1 MAIWSVPWASV
12 WAQTTHDTLTTNV
25 NASWQLLQT
34 WLDRTVL
41 ENFEPNLRFYDMWEK
56 PARQSGYNTLAWTR
70 CNKLTVT
77 PTNALLTEWV
87 TPDDTAITF
96 TTISLTAN
104 QYGMYAVISD
114 ILEDVSPVPMVANA
128 LKVIWANMARIIDQV
143 IQGVVGA
150 WANVIYAGSATSR
163 ATLATTDLMTPTLL
177 AKANAFLSTKA
188 APVFGDGYI
197 AVMHPNVIFD
207 LQTWTATGWFMD
219 LSKYTESGRAQ
230 LVNGEIGKI
239 FNVRVVS
246 SPFIQ
251 TFAST
256 VTVYPTYVMWKGAY
270 WVADLQ
276 GLRSYM
282 VGDGASKSDPLAQR
296 RYVGAKVAFN
306 AIILQPDALVRIES
320 ASSLSYQW

>member
-1 MAIWSVPWASV
+1 MAIWSNNL
-12 WAQTTHDTLTTNV
+12 QTTTNDTTTANV
-25 NASWQLLQT
+25 NLSWQLLQT

-56 PARQSGYNTLAWTR
+56 PARPAGYNTLAWTR

-77 PTNALLTEWV
+77 PTNATLTEWV
-87 TPDDTAITF
+87 TPDDVAINF

-104 QYGMYAVISD
+104 QYGMYAIISD

-128 LKVIWANMARIIDQV
+128 AKVIWANMARIIDEV
-143 IQGVVGA
+143 IQGVLALGT
-150 WANVIYAGSATSR
+150 NVIFAGSATSR
-163 ATLATTDLMTPTLL
+163 ATIAATDLLTTTDL

-197 AVMHPNVIFD
+197 AVMHPNVLFD
-207 LQTWTATGWFMD
+207 LQTGTATGAFLD
-219 LSKYTESGRAQ
+219 LSKYTESGRAMI
-230 LVNGEIGKI
+230 VNGEVGKI
-239 FNVRVVS
+239 FNVRVVTS
-246 SPFIQ
+246 SYIQ
-251 TFAST
+251 TFSST

-296 RYVGAKVAFN
+296 RYVWAKVAFN
-306 AIILQPDALVRIES
+306 AIILQQDALVRIES
-320 ASSLSYQW
+320 ASSLSYTW

>member
-1 MAIWSVPWASV
+1 MAIWSNNLQTTTNDTTTASV
-12 WAQTTHDTLTTNV
+12 NL
-25 NASWQLLQT
+25 SWQLLQI

-56 PARQSGYNTLAWTR
+56 PARPAGYNTLAWTR

-77 PTNALLTEWV
+77 PTNATLTEWV
-87 TPDDTAITF
+87 TPDDVAINF

-104 QYGMYAVISD
+104 QYGMYAIISD

-128 LKVIWANMARIIDQV
+128 AKVIWANMARIIDEV
-143 IQGVVGA
+143 IQGVLALGT
-150 WANVIYAGSATSR
+150 NVIYAGSATTR
-163 ATLATTDLMTPTLL
+163 ATIAATDLLTTTDL

-197 AVMHPNVIFD
+197 AVMHPNVLFD
-207 LQTWTATGWFMD
+207 LQTWTATGAFLD
-219 LSKYTESGRAQ
+219 LSKYTESGRAMI
-230 LVNGEIGKI
+230 VNGEVGKI
-239 FNVRVVS
+239 FNVRVVTS
-246 SPFIQ
+246 SYIQ
-251 TFAST
+251 TFSST

-296 RYVGAKVAFN
+296 RYVWAKVAFN
-306 AIILQPDALVRIES
+306 AIILQQDALVRIES
-320 ASSLSYQW
+320 ASSLSYTW

>member
-1 MAIWSVPWASV
+1 MAIWSNNL
-12 WAQTTHDTLTTNV
+12 QTTTNDTTRATV
-25 NASWQLLQT
+25 NLSWQLLQT

-56 PARQSGYNTLAWTR
+56 PARPAGYNTLAWTR

-77 PTNALLTEWV
+77 PTNATLTEWV
-87 TPDDTAITF
+87 TPDDVAINF

-104 QYGMYAVISD
+104 QYGMYAIISD

-128 LKVIWANMARIIDQV
+128 AKVIWANMARIIDEV
-143 IQGVVGA
+143 IQGVLALGT
-150 WANVIYAGSATSR
+150 NVIFAGSATTR
-163 ATLATTDLMTPTLL
+163 ATIAATDLLTTTDL

-197 AVMHPNVIFD
+197 AVMHPNVLFD
-207 LQTWTATGWFMD
+207 LQTGTATGAFLD
-219 LSKYTESGRAQ
+219 LSKYTESGRAMI
-230 LVNGEIGKI
+230 VNGEVGKI
-239 FNVRVVS
+239 FNVRVVTS
-246 SPFIQ
+246 SYIQ
-251 TFAST
+251 TFSST

-296 RYVGAKVAFN
+296 RYVWAKVAFN
-306 AIILQPDALVRIES
+306 AIILQQDALVRIES
-320 ASSLSYQW
+320 ASSLSYTW

>member
-1 MAIWSVPWASV
+1 MP
-12 WAQTTHDTLTTNV
+12 LTITSRSNI
-25 NASWQLLQT
+25 NASGQLLQT

-56 PARQSGYNTLAWTR
+56 PARPAGYNTLAWTR

-77 PTNALLTEWV
+77 PTTATLTEGV

-104 QYGMYAVISD
+104 QYGMYAIITD
-114 ILEDVSPVPMVANA
+114 ILEDVSPVPMVSNA
-128 LKVIWANMARIIDQV
+128 LKVIGENMARIIDQV
-143 IQGVVGA
+143 IQEVLATGT
-150 WANVIYAGSATSR
+150 NVIYAGD
-163 ATLATTDLMTPTLL
+163 ATTRASIDASDLMTATTL

-188 APVFGDGYI
+188 APVFGDGYV

-207 LQTWTATGWFMD
+207 LQTGTATWAFMD

-230 LVNGEIGKI
+230 LVKGEIGKI

-246 SPFIQ
+246 SSFIQ

-270 WVADLQ
+270 GVADLQ

-296 RYVGAKVAFN
+296 RYVWAKVAFN

-320 ASSLSYQW
+320 ASSLSYSW

>member
-1 MAIWSVPWASV
+1 MP
-12 WAQTTHDTLTTNV
+12 LTITSRSNI
-25 NASWQLLQT
+25 NASGQLLQT

-56 PARQSGYNTLAWTR
+56 PARPAGYNTLAWTR
-70 CNKLTVT
+70 CNKLTVSPAT
-77 PTNALLTEWV
+77 ATLTEWV

-104 QYGMYAVISD
+104 QYGMYAIITD
-114 ILEDVSPVPMVANA
+114 ILEDVSPVPMVSNA
-128 LKVIWANMARIIDQV
+128 LKVIGQNMARIIDQV
-143 IQGVVGA
+143 IQGVLAAGT
-150 WANVIYAGSATSR
+150 NVIYPGTVAARASISAS
-163 ATLATTDLMTPTLL
+163 DLMTATLL

-188 APVFGDGYI
+188 APVFWDGYV
-197 AVMHPNVIFD
+197 AVMHPNIIFD
-207 LQTWTATGWFMD
+207 LQTGTATWAFMD
-219 LSKYTESGRAQ
+219 LSKYTEAGRAQ
-230 LVNGEIGKI
+230 LVKGEIGKI

-270 WVADLQ
+270 GVADLQ

-296 RYVGAKVAFN
+296 RYVWAKVAFN
-306 AIILQPDALVRIES
+306 AIILQQDALVRIES
-320 ASSLSYQW
+320 ASSLSYSW

>member
-1 MAIWSVPWASV
+1 MSLTIT
-12 WAQTTHDTLTTNV
+12 QTSNI
-25 NASWQLLQT
+25 NASGQLLQT

-56 PARQSGYNTLAWTR
+56 PARPASYNTLAWTR

-77 PTNALLTEWV
+77 PTQATLTEGV
-87 TPDDTAITF
+87 TPDDTAVTF

-104 QYGMYAVISD
+104 QYGMYAIITD

-128 LKVIWANMARIIDQV
+128 AKVIWANMARIIDQV
-143 IQGVVGA
+143 IQNVLAA
-150 WANVIYAGSATSR
+150 WTNVIYAGTAANR
-163 ATLATTDLMTPTLL
+163 ASLAATDLMTTTLL

-197 AVMHPNVIFD
+197 AVMHPNVLFD
-207 LQTWTATGWFMD
+207 LQTGTATWAFID
-219 LSKYTESGRAQ
+219 LSKYTESGRA
-230 LVNGEIGKI
+230 LIVNGEVGKL
-239 FNVRVVS
+239 FNIRVVTS
-246 SPFIQ
+246 SFIQ

-296 RYVGAKVAFN
+296 RYVWAKVAFN
-306 AIILQPDALVRIES
+306 SIILQQDALVRIES
-320 ASSLSYQW
+320 ASSLSYSW

>member
-1 MAIWSVPWASV
+1 MSMTIT
-12 WAQTTHDTLTTNV
+12 QTSNI

-56 PARQSGYNTLAWTR
+56 PARPAGYNTLAWTR

-77 PTNALLTEWV
+77 PATATLTEWV

-104 QYGMYAVISD
+104 QYGMYAVITD
-114 ILEDVSPVPMVANA
+114 ILEDVSPVPMVSNA
-128 LKVIWANMARIIDQV
+128 LKVIGENMARIIDQV
-143 IQGVVGA
+143 IQWVLSAGT
-150 WANVIYAGSATSR
+150 NVIYAGD
-163 ATLATTDLMTPTLL
+163 ATTRASIDASDLVTATTL

-188 APVFGDGYI
+188 APTFWDGYI
-197 AVMHPNVIFD
+197 AIAHPNVIFD
-207 LQTWTATGWFMD
+207 IQTGTSTWAFMD
-219 LSKYTESGRAQ
+219 LSKYTEAGRAQ
-230 LVNGEIGKI
+230 LVKGEIGKI
-239 FNVRVVS
+239 FNVRMVS
-246 SPFIQ
+246 SAFIQ

-282 VGDGASKSDPLAQR
+282 VWDWASKSDPLAQR
-296 RYVGAKVAFN
+296 RYVWAKVAFN
-306 AIILQPDALVRIES
+306 AIILQQDALVRIES
-320 ASSLSYQW
+320 ASSLSYSW

>member
-1 MAIWSVPWASV
+1 MS
-12 WAQTTHDTLTTNV
+12 LTITSRSNI
-25 NASWQLLQT
+25 NASGQLLQT

-56 PARQSGYNTLAWTR
+56 PARPAGYNTLAWTR

-77 PTNALLTEWV
+77 PTNATLTEWV

-104 QYGMYAVISD
+104 QYGMYAIITD
-114 ILEDVSPVPMVANA
+114 ILEDVSPVPMVSNA
-128 LKVIWANMARIIDQV
+128 LKVIGENMARIIDQV
-143 IQGVVGA
+143 IQGVLAAGT
-150 WANVIYAGSATSR
+150 NVIYPGTVSAR
-163 ATLATTDLMTPTLL
+163 ANIAATDLMTPTLL

-188 APVFGDGYI
+188 APVFWDGYI
-197 AVMHPNVIFD
+197 ACMHPNVIFD
-207 LQTWTATGWFMD
+207 LQTGTATWAFMD
-219 LSKYTESGRAQ
+219 LSKYTEAGRAQ
-230 LVNGEIGKI
+230 LVKGEIGKI

-256 VTVYPTYVMWKGAY
+256 VTVYPTYVMWKWAY
-270 WVADLQ
+270 GVADLQ

-282 VGDGASKSDPLAQR
+282 VGDGASKSDPLSQR
-296 RYVGAKVAFN
+296 RYVWAKVAFN
-306 AIILQPDALVRIES
+306 AIILQQDALVRIES
-320 ASSLSYQW
+320 ASSLSYSW

>member
-1 MAIWSVPWASV
+1 MS
-12 WAQTTHDTLTTNV
+12 LTITSRSNI

-56 PARQSGYNTLAWTR
+56 PARPAGYNTLAWTR

-77 PTNALLTEWV
+77 PTNATLTEWV

-104 QYGMYAVISD
+104 QYGMYAIITD
-114 ILEDVSPVPMVANA
+114 ILEDVSPVPMVSNA
-128 LKVIWANMARIIDQV
+128 LKVIGENMARIIDQV
-143 IQGVVGA
+143 IQGVLAAGT
-150 WANVIYAGSATSR
+150 NVIYPGTVSAR
-163 ATLATTDLMTPTLL
+163 ASISASDLMTATLL

-188 APVFGDGYI
+188 APVFWDGYI
-197 AVMHPNVIFD
+197 ACMHPNIIFD
-207 LQTWTATGWFMD
+207 LQTWTATWAFMD
-219 LSKYTESGRAQ
+219 LSKYTEAGRAQ
-230 LVNGEIGKI
+230 LVKGEIGKI

-256 VTVYPTYVMWKGAY
+256 VTVYPTYVMWKWAY
-270 WVADLQ
+270 GVADLQ

-282 VGDGASKSDPLAQR
+282 VGDGASKSDPLSQR
-296 RYVGAKVAFN
+296 RYVWAKVAFN
-306 AIILQPDALVRIES
+306 AIILQQDALVRIES
-320 ASSLSYQW
+320 ASSLSYSW

>member
-1 MAIWSVPWASV
+1 MP
-12 WAQTTHDTLTTNV
+12 LTITSRSNI
-25 NASWQLLQT
+25 NASGQLLQT

-56 PARQSGYNTLAWTR
+56 PARPAGYNTLAWTR

-77 PTNALLTEWV
+77 PTTATLTEGV

-104 QYGMYAVISD
+104 QYGMYAIITD
-114 ILEDVSPVPMVANA
+114 ILEDVSPVPMVSNA
-128 LKVIWANMARIIDQV
+128 LKVIGENMARIIDQV
-143 IQGVVGA
+143 IQGVLATGT
-150 WANVIYAGSATSR
+150 NVIYAGD
-163 ATLATTDLMTPTLL
+163 ATTRASIDASDLMTATTL

-188 APVFGDGYI
+188 APVFGDGYV

-207 LQTWTATGWFMD
+207 LQTGTATWAFMD

-230 LVNGEIGKI
+230 LVKGEIGKI

-246 SPFIQ
+246 SSFIQ

-270 WVADLQ
+270 GVADLQ

-296 RYVGAKVAFN
+296 RYVWAKVAFN

-320 ASSLSYQW
+320 ASSLSYSW

>member
-1 MAIWSVPWASV
+1 MAIWSNNLQTTTNDTTTASV
-12 WAQTTHDTLTTNV
+12 NL
-25 NASWQLLQT
+25 SWQLLQT

-56 PARQSGYNTLAWTR
+56 PARPAGYNTLAWTR

-77 PTNALLTEWV
+77 PTNATLTEWV
-87 TPDDTAITF
+87 TPDDVAINF

-104 QYGMYAVISD
+104 QYGMYAIISD

-128 LKVIWANMARIIDQV
+128 AKVIWANMARIIDEV
-143 IQGVVGA
+143 IQGVLALGT
-150 WANVIYAGSATSR
+150 NVIFAGSATTR
-163 ATLATTDLMTPTLL
+163 ATISASDLLTTTDL

-197 AVMHPNVIFD
+197 AVMHPNVLFD
-207 LQTWTATGWFMD
+207 LQTGTATGAFLD
-219 LSKYTESGRAQ
+219 LSKYTESGRAMI
-230 LVNGEIGKI
+230 VNGEVGKI
-239 FNVRVVS
+239 FNVRVVTS
-246 SPFIQ
+246 SYIQ

-296 RYVGAKVAFN
+296 RYVWAKVAFN
-306 AIILQPDALVRIES
+306 AIILQQDALVRIES
-320 ASSLSYQW
+320 ASSLSYTW

>member
-1 MAIWSVPWASV
+1 MS
-12 WAQTTHDTLTTNV
+12 LTITSRSNI
-25 NASWQLLQT
+25 NYSWQLLQT

-56 PARQSGYNTLAWTR
+56 PARPAGYNTLAWTR
-70 CNKLTVT
+70 CNKLTVSPAT
-77 PTNALLTEWV
+77 ATLTEWV

-104 QYGMYAVISD
+104 QYGMYAIITD
-114 ILEDVSPVPMVANA
+114 ILEDVSPVPMVSNA
-128 LKVIWANMARIIDQV
+128 LKVIGQNMARIIDQV
-143 IQGVVGA
+143 IQGVLAAGT
-150 WANVIYAGSATSR
+150 NVIYPGTVSAR
-163 ATLATTDLMTPTLL
+163 ASISASDLMTATLL

-188 APVFGDGYI
+188 APVFWDGYV
-197 AVMHPNVIFD
+197 AVMHPNIIFD
-207 LQTWTATGWFMD
+207 LQTGTATWAFMD

-230 LVNGEIGKI
+230 LVKGEIGKI

-270 WVADLQ
+270 GVADLQ

-296 RYVGAKVAFN
+296 RYVWAKVAFN
-306 AIILQPDALVRIES
+306 AIILQQDALVRIES
-320 ASSLSYQW
+320 ASSLSYAW

>member
-1 MAIWSVPWASV
+1 MAIWSNNLQTTTNDTTTASV
-12 WAQTTHDTLTTNV
+12 NL
-25 NASWQLLQT
+25 SWQLLQT

-56 PARQSGYNTLAWTR
+56 PARPAGYNTLAWTR

-77 PTNALLTEWV
+77 PTNATLTEWV
-87 TPDDTAITF
+87 TPDDVAINF

-104 QYGMYAVISD
+104 QYGMYAIISD

-128 LKVIWANMARIIDQV
+128 AKVIWANMARIIDEV
-143 IQGVVGA
+143 IQGVLALGT
-150 WANVIYAGSATSR
+150 NVIYAGSATTR
-163 ATLATTDLMTPTLL
+163 ATIAATDLLTTTDL

-197 AVMHPNVIFD
+197 AVMHPNVLFD
-207 LQTWTATGWFMD
+207 LQTGTATGAFLD
-219 LSKYTESGRAQ
+219 LSKYTESGRA
-230 LVNGEIGKI
+230 LIVNGEVGKI
-239 FNVRVVS
+239 FNVRVVTS
-246 SPFIQ
+246 SYIQ
-251 TFAST
+251 TFSST

-296 RYVGAKVAFN
+296 RYVWAKVAFN
-306 AIILQPDALVRIES
+306 AIILQQDALVRIES
-320 ASSLSYQW
+320 ASSLSYTW

>member
-1 MAIWSVPWASV
+1 MHLTIT
-12 WAQTTHDTLTTNV
+12 QTSNI
-25 NASWQLLQT
+25 NASGQLLQV

-56 PARQSGYNTLAWTR
+56 PARPAGYNTLAWTR

-77 PTNALLTEWV
+77 PTQATLTEGV
-87 TPDDTAITF
+87 TPDDTAVTF

-104 QYGMYAVISD
+104 QYGMYAIITD

-128 LKVIWANMARIIDQV
+128 AKVIWANMARIIDQV
-143 IQGVVGA
+143 IQNVLSA
-150 WANVIYAGSATSR
+150 WTNVIYAGTAANR
-163 ATLATTDLMTPTLL
+163 AALAATDLMTPTLL

-197 AVMHPNVIFD
+197 AVMHPNVLFD
-207 LQTWTATGWFMD
+207 LQTGTATWAFLD
-219 LSKYTESGRAQ
+219 LSKYTESGRA
-230 LVNGEIGKI
+230 LIVNGEVGKL
-239 FNVRVVS
+239 FNIRVVTS
-246 SPFIQ
+246 SFIQ

-296 RYVGAKVAFN
+296 RYVWAKVAFN
-306 AIILQPDALVRIES
+306 SIILQQDALVRIES
-320 ASSLSYQW
+320 ASSLSYSW

>member
-1 MAIWSVPWASV
+1 MAIWSNNL
-12 WAQTTHDTLTTNV
+12 QTTTNDTTRATV
-25 NASWQLLQT
+25 NLSWQLLQT

-56 PARQSGYNTLAWTR
+56 PARPAGYNTLAWTR

-77 PTNALLTEWV
+77 PTNATLTEWV
-87 TPDDTAITF
+87 TPDDVAINF

-104 QYGMYAVISD
+104 QYGMYAIISD

-128 LKVIWANMARIIDQV
+128 AKVIWANMARIIDEV
-143 IQGVVGA
+143 IQGVLALGT
-150 WANVIYAGSATSR
+150 NVIYAGAATTR
-163 ATLATTDLMTPTLL
+163 ATIAATDLLTTTDL

-197 AVMHPNVIFD
+197 AVMHPNVLFD
-207 LQTWTATGWFMD
+207 LQTGTATGAFLD
-219 LSKYTESGRAQ
+219 LSKYTESGRAMI
-230 LVNGEIGKI
+230 VNGEVGKI
-239 FNVRVVS
+239 FNVRVVTS
-246 SPFIQ
+246 SYIQ
-251 TFAST
+251 TFSST

-296 RYVGAKVAFN
+296 RYVWAKVAFN
-306 AIILQPDALVRIES
+306 AIILQQDALVRIES
-320 ASSLSYQW
+320 ASSLSYTW

>member
-1 MAIWSVPWASV
+1 MS
-12 WAQTTHDTLTTNV
+12 LTITQKSNI

-56 PARQSGYNTLAWTR
+56 PARPAGYNTLAWTR
-70 CNKLTVT
+70 CNKLTVS
-77 PTNALLTEWV
+77 PASASLTEWV

-104 QYGMYAVISD
+104 QYGMYAIITD
-114 ILEDVSPVPMVANA
+114 ILEDVSPVPMVSNA
-128 LKVIWANMARIIDQV
+128 LKVIGQNMARIIDQV
-143 IQGVVGA
+143 IQGVLAAGT
-150 WANVIYAGSATSR
+150 NVIYAGTAANRASLAAT
-163 ATLATTDLMTPTLL
+163 DVMTATLL

-188 APVFGDGYI
+188 APVFWDGYI
-197 AVMHPNVIFD
+197 ATMHPNVIFD
-207 LQTWTATGWFMD
+207 LQTGTSTWAFMD
-219 LSKYTESGRAQ
+219 LSKYTEAGRAQ
-230 LVNGEIGKI
+230 LVKGEIGKI

-270 WVADLQ
+270 GVADLQ

-282 VGDGASKSDPLAQR
+282 VGDGASKSDPLSQR
-296 RYVGAKVAFN
+296 RYVWAKVAFN
-306 AIILQPDALVRIES
+306 AIILQQDALVRIES
-320 ASSLSYQW
+320 ASSLSYSW

>member
-1 MAIWSVPWASV
+1 MAIWTNPAAWS
-12 WAQTTHDTLTTNV
+12 QTTHDTKTTNV
-25 NASWQLLQT
+25 NASWNLLQT

-56 PARQSGYNTLAWTR
+56 PARPAGYNTLAWTR

-77 PTNALLTEWV
+77 PTQASLTEWV

-104 QYGMYAVISD
+104 QYGMYAVITD
-114 ILEDVSPVPMVANA
+114 ILEDVSPVPMVSNA
-128 LKVIWANMARIIDQV
+128 AKVIWANMARIIDQV
-143 IQGVVGA
+143 IQGVLAA
-150 WANVIYAGSATSR
+150 WTNVIYAGTATAR
-163 ATLATTDLMTPTLL
+163 TGLAATDVMTPTLL

-188 APVFGDGYI
+188 APVYGDGYI
-197 AVMHPNVIFD
+197 AVMHPNVLFD
-207 LQTWTATGWFMD
+207 LQTATATWAFLD
-219 LSKYTESGRAQ
+219 LSKYTESGRA
-230 LVNGEIGKI
+230 LIVNGEVGKL
-239 FNVRVVS
+239 FNVRVVTS
-246 SPFIQ
+246 AFIQ
-251 TFAST
+251 TFSST

-296 RYVGAKVAFN
+296 RYVWAKVAFN
-306 AIILQPDALVRIES
+306 AIILQQDALVRIES
-320 ASSLSYQW
+320 GSSLSYSW

>member
-1 MAIWSVPWASV
+1 MAIWSNNL
-12 WAQTTHDTLTTNV
+12 QTTTNDTTTANV
-25 NASWQLLQT
+25 NLSWQLLQT
-34 WLDRTVL
+34 RLDRTVL

-56 PARQSGYNTLAWTR
+56 PARPAGYNTIAWTR

-77 PTNALLTEWV
+77 PTNATLTEWV
-87 TPDDTAITF
+87 TPDDVAINF

-104 QYGMYAVISD
+104 QYGMYAIISD

-128 LKVIWANMARIIDQV
+128 AKVIWANMARIIDEV
-143 IQGVVGA
+143 IQGVLALGT
-150 WANVIYAGSATSR
+150 NVIYAGAATSR
-163 ATLATTDLMTPTLL
+163 ASIAATDLLTTTDL

-197 AVMHPNVIFD
+197 AVMHPNVLFD
-207 LQTWTATGWFMD
+207 LQTGAATGAFLD
-219 LSKYTESGRAQ
+219 LSKYTESGRA
-230 LVNGEIGKI
+230 LIVNGEVGKL
-239 FNVRVVS
+239 FNVRVVTS
-246 SPFIQ
+246 SFIQ
-251 TFAST
+251 SFAST

-296 RYVGAKVAFN
+296 RYVWAKVAFN
-306 AIILQPDALVRIES
+306 AIILQQDALVRIES
-320 ASSLSYQW
+320 ASSLSYSW

>member
-1 MAIWSVPWASV
+1 MAIWSNNL
-12 WAQTTHDTLTTNV
+12 QTTTNDTTRATV
-25 NASWQLLQT
+25 NLSWQLLQT

-56 PARQSGYNTLAWTR
+56 PARPAGYNTLAWTR

-77 PTNALLTEWV
+77 PTNATLTEWV
-87 TPDDTAITF
+87 TPDDVAINF

-104 QYGMYAVISD
+104 QYGMYAIISD

-128 LKVIWANMARIIDQV
+128 AKVIWANMARIIDEV
-143 IQGVVGA
+143 IQGVLALGT
-150 WANVIYAGSATSR
+150 NVIYAGSATTR
-163 ATLATTDLMTPTLL
+163 ATIAATDLLTTTDL

-197 AVMHPNVIFD
+197 AVMHPNVLFD
-207 LQTWTATGWFMD
+207 LQTGTATGAFLD
-219 LSKYTESGRAQ
+219 LSKYTESGRA
-230 LVNGEIGKI
+230 LIVNGEVGKI
-239 FNVRVVS
+239 FNVRVVTS
-246 SPFIQ
+246 SYIQ
-251 TFAST
+251 TFSST

-296 RYVGAKVAFN
+296 RYVWAKVAFN
-306 AIILQPDALVRIES
+306 AIILQQDALVRIES
-320 ASSLSYQW
+320 ASSLSYTW

>member
-1 MAIWSVPWASV
+1 MS
-12 WAQTTHDTLTTNV
+12 LTITSRSNI
-25 NASWQLLQT
+25 NYSGQLLQT

-56 PARQSGYNTLAWTR
+56 PARPAGYNTLAWTR
-70 CNKLTVT
+70 CNKLTVSPAT
-77 PTNALLTEWV
+77 ATLTEWV

-104 QYGMYAVISD
+104 QYGMYAIITD
-114 ILEDVSPVPMVANA
+114 ILEDVSPVPMVSNA
-128 LKVIWANMARIIDQV
+128 LKVIGQNMARIIDQV
-143 IQGVVGA
+143 IQGVLAAGT
-150 WANVIYAGSATSR
+150 NVIYPGAVSAR
-163 ATLATTDLMTPTLL
+163 ASISASDLMTATLL

-188 APVFGDGYI
+188 APVFWDGYV
-197 AVMHPNVIFD
+197 AVMHPNIIFD
-207 LQTWTATGWFMD
+207 LQTGTATWAFMD

-230 LVNGEIGKI
+230 LVKGEIGKI

-270 WVADLQ
+270 GVADLQ

-296 RYVGAKVAFN
+296 RYVWAKVAFN
-306 AIILQPDALVRIES
+306 AIILQQDALVRIES
-320 ASSLSYQW
+320 ASSLSYAW

>member
-1 MAIWSVPWASV
+1 MALTIT
-12 WAQTTHDTLTTNV
+12 QTGNI

-56 PARQSGYNTLAWTR
+56 PARPAGYNTLAWTR
-70 CNKLTVT
+70 CNKLTVS
-77 PTNALLTEWV
+77 PASASLTEWV

-104 QYGMYAVISD
+104 QYGMYAIISD
-114 ILEDVSPVPMVANA
+114 ILEDVSPVPMVSNA
-128 LKVIWANMARIIDQV
+128 LKVIGQNMARIIDQV
-143 IQGVVGA
+143 IQGVLAAGT
-150 WANVIYAGSATSR
+150 NVIYAGD
-163 ATLATTDLMTPTLL
+163 ATTRASIDASDLMTATTL

-197 AVMHPNVIFD
+197 ACMHPNVIFD
-207 LQTWTATGWFMD
+207 VQTGTATWAFMD
-219 LSKYTESGRAQ
+219 LSKYTEAGRAQ

-270 WVADLQ
+270 GVADLQ

-306 AIILQPDALVRIES
+306 AIILQQDALVRIES
-320 ASSLSYQW
+320 ASSLSYSW

>member
-1 MAIWSVPWASV
+1 MA
-12 WAQTTHDTLTTNV
+12 LTITSRSNI
-25 NASWQLLQT
+25 NASGQLLQT

-56 PARQSGYNTLAWTR
+56 PARPAGYNTLAWTR

-77 PTNALLTEWV
+77 PTTATLTEWV

-104 QYGMYAVISD
+104 QYGMYAIITD
-114 ILEDVSPVPMVANA
+114 ILEDVSPVPMVSNA
-128 LKVIWANMARIIDQV
+128 LKVIGENMARIIDQV
-143 IQGVVGA
+143 IQGVLAAGT
-150 WANVIYAGSATSR
+150 NVIYPGTISAR
-163 ATLATTDLMTPTLL
+163 ANIAATDLMTPTLL

-188 APVFGDGYI
+188 APVFWDGYI
-197 AVMHPNVIFD
+197 ACMHPNIIFD
-207 LQTWTATGWFMD
+207 LQTGTATWAFMD
-219 LSKYTESGRAQ
+219 LSKYTEAGRAQ
-230 LVNGEIGKI
+230 LVKGEIGKI

-270 WVADLQ
+270 GVADLQ

-296 RYVGAKVAFN
+296 RYVWAKVAFN
-306 AIILQPDALVRIES
+306 AIILQQDALVRIES
-320 ASSLSYQW
+320 ASSLSYSW

>member
-1 MAIWSVPWASV
+1 MA
-12 WAQTTHDTLTTNV
+12 LTITKTSNI
-25 NASWQLLQT
+25 NASGQLLQT

-56 PARQSGYNTLAWTR
+56 PARPAGYNTLAWTR

-77 PTNALLTEWV
+77 PTQATLTEGV
-87 TPDDTAITF
+87 TPDDTAVTF

-104 QYGMYAVISD
+104 QYGMYAIITD

-128 LKVIWANMARIIDQV
+128 AKVIWANMARIIDQV
-143 IQGVVGA
+143 IQNVLAA
-150 WANVIYAGSATSR
+150 WTNVIYAGTAANR
-163 ATLATTDLMTPTLL
+163 AGLAATDLMTTTLL

-197 AVMHPNVIFD
+197 AVMHPNVLFD
-207 LQTWTATGWFMD
+207 LQTGTATWAFID
-219 LSKYTESGRAQ
+219 LSKYTESGRA
-230 LVNGEIGKI
+230 LIVNGEVGKL
-239 FNVRVVS
+239 FNIRVVTS
-246 SPFIQ
+246 SFIQ

-296 RYVGAKVAFN
+296 RYVWAKVAFN
-306 AIILQPDALVRIES
+306 SIILQQDALVRIES
-320 ASSLSYQW
+320 ASSLSYSW

>member
-1 MAIWSVPWASV
+1 MAIWSNNL
-12 WAQTTHDTLTTNV
+12 QTTTNDTTRATV
-25 NASWQLLQT
+25 NLSWQLLQT

-56 PARQSGYNTLAWTR
+56 PARPAGYNTLAWTR

-77 PTNALLTEWV
+77 PTNATLTEWV
-87 TPDDTAITF
+87 TPDDVAINF

-104 QYGMYAVISD
+104 QYGMYAIISD

-128 LKVIWANMARIIDQV
+128 AKVIWANMARIIDEV
-143 IQGVVGA
+143 IQGVLALGT
-150 WANVIYAGSATSR
+150 NVIFAGAATTR
-163 ATLATTDLMTPTLL
+163 ATIAATDLLTTTDL

-197 AVMHPNVIFD
+197 AVMHPNVLFD
-207 LQTWTATGWFMD
+207 LQTGTATGAFLD
-219 LSKYTESGRAQ
+219 LSKYTESGRAMI
-230 LVNGEIGKI
+230 VNGEVGKI
-239 FNVRVVS
+239 FNVRVVTS
-246 SPFIQ
+246 SYIQ
-251 TFAST
+251 TFSST

-296 RYVGAKVAFN
+296 RYVWAKVAFN
-306 AIILQPDALVRIES
+306 AIILQQDALVRIES
-320 ASSLSYQW
+320 ASSLSYTW

>member
-1 MAIWSVPWASV
+1 MP
-12 WAQTTHDTLTTNV
+12 LTITSRSNI
-25 NASWQLLQT
+25 NASGQLLQT

-56 PARQSGYNTLAWTR
+56 PARPAGYNTLAWTR

-77 PTNALLTEWV
+77 PTNATLTEWV

-104 QYGMYAVISD
+104 QYGMYAIITD
-114 ILEDVSPVPMVANA
+114 ILEDVSPVPMVSNA
-128 LKVIWANMARIIDQV
+128 LKVIGENMARIIDQV
-143 IQGVVGA
+143 IQGVLAAGT
-150 WANVIYAGSATSR
+150 NVIYPGTVSAR
-163 ATLATTDLMTPTLL
+163 ANIAATDLMTPTLL

-188 APVFGDGYI
+188 APVYWDGYI

-207 LQTWTATGWFMD
+207 VQTGTATWAFMD
-219 LSKYTESGRAQ
+219 LSKYTEAGRAQ
-230 LVNGEIGKI
+230 LVKGEIGKI
-239 FNVRVVS
+239 FNIRVVS
-246 SPFIQ
+246 SAFIQ

-270 WVADLQ
+270 GVADLQ
-276 GLRSYM
+276 WLRSYM

-296 RYVGAKVAFN
+296 RYVWAKVAFN
-306 AIILQPDALVRIES
+306 AIILQQDALVRIES
-320 ASSLSYQW
+320 ASSLSYSW

>member
-1 MAIWSVPWASV
+1 MS
-12 WAQTTHDTLTTNV
+12 LTITSRSNI

-56 PARQSGYNTLAWTR
+56 PARPAGYNTLAWTR

-77 PTNALLTEWV
+77 PTTATLTEWI

-104 QYGMYAVISD
+104 QYGMYAIITD
-114 ILEDVSPVPMVANA
+114 ILEDVSPVPMVSEA
-128 LKVIWANMARIIDQV
+128 LKVIGQNMARIIDQV
-143 IQGVVGA
+143 IQGVLAAGT
-150 WANVIYAGSATSR
+150 NVIYPGTISAR
-163 ATLATTDLMTPTLL
+163 ANIAATDLMTPTLL

-188 APVFGDGYI
+188 APVFWDGYI
-197 AVMHPNVIFD
+197 ACMHPNIIFD
-207 LQTWTATGWFMD
+207 LQTGTATWAFMD
-219 LSKYTESGRAQ
+219 LSKYTEAGRAQ
-230 LVNGEIGKI
+230 LVKGEIGKI

-270 WVADLQ
+270 GVADLQ

-296 RYVGAKVAFN
+296 RYVWAKVAFN
-306 AIILQPDALVRIES
+306 AIILQQDALVRIES
-320 ASSLSYQW
+320 ASSLSYSW

>member
-1 MAIWSVPWASV
+1 MAIWSNNLQTTTNDTTTASV
-12 WAQTTHDTLTTNV
+12 NL
-25 NASWQLLQT
+25 SWQLLQT

-56 PARQSGYNTLAWTR
+56 PARPAGYNTLAWTR

-77 PTNALLTEWV
+77 PTNATLTEWV
-87 TPDDTAITF
+87 TPDDVAINF

-104 QYGMYAVISD
+104 QYGMYAIISD

-128 LKVIWANMARIIDQV
+128 AKVIWANMARIIDEV
-143 IQGVVGA
+143 IQGVLALGT
-150 WANVIYAGSATSR
+150 NVIFAGAATTR
-163 ATLATTDLMTPTLL
+163 ATIAATDLLTTTDL

-197 AVMHPNVIFD
+197 AVMHPNVLFD
-207 LQTWTATGWFMD
+207 LQTGTAAGAFVD
-219 LSKYTESGRAQ
+219 LSKYTESGRAMI
-230 LVNGEIGKI
+230 VNGEVGKI
-239 FNVRVVS
+239 FNVRVVTS
-246 SPFIQ
+246 SYIQ
-251 TFAST
+251 TFSST

-296 RYVGAKVAFN
+296 RYVWAKVAFN
-306 AIILQPDALVRIES
+306 AIILQQDALVRIES
-320 ASSLSYQW
+320 ASSLSYTW

>member
-1 MAIWSVPWASV
+1 MALTIT
-12 WAQTTHDTLTTNV
+12 QTSNI

-56 PARQSGYNTLAWTR
+56 PARPAGYNTLAWTR
-70 CNKLTVT
+70 CNKLTVS
-77 PTNALLTEWV
+77 PASASLTEWV

-104 QYGMYAVISD
+104 QYGMYAIITD
-114 ILEDVSPVPMVANA
+114 ILEDVSPVPMVSNA
-128 LKVIWANMARIIDQV
+128 LKVIGQNMARIIDQV
-143 IQGVVGA
+143 IQWVLAAGT
-150 WANVIYAGSATSR
+150 NVIYAGT
-163 ATLATTDLMTPTLL
+163 ATTRASLAATDVMTPTLL

-188 APVFGDGYI
+188 APVYWDGYI

-207 LQTWTATGWFMD
+207 LQTGTATWAFMD

-230 LVNGEIGKI
+230 LVKGEIGKI

-246 SPFIQ
+246 SAFIQ

-256 VTVYPTYVMWKGAY
+256 VTVYPTYVMWKWAY
-270 WVADLQ
+270 GVADLQ

-282 VGDGASKSDPLAQR
+282 VGDGASKSDPLSQR
-296 RYVGAKVAFN
+296 RYVWAKVAFN
-306 AIILQPDALVRIES
+306 AIILQQDALVRIES
-320 ASSLSYQW
+320 GSSLSYSW

>member
-1 MAIWSVPWASV
+1 MA
-12 WAQTTHDTLTTNV
+12 LTITSRSNI
-25 NASWQLLQT
+25 NASGQLLQT

-56 PARQSGYNTLAWTR
+56 PARPAGYNTLAWTR
-70 CNKLTVT
+70 CNKLTVSPAT
-77 PTNALLTEWV
+77 ATLTEWV

-104 QYGMYAVISD
+104 QYGMYAIITD
-114 ILEDVSPVPMVANA
+114 ILEDVSPVPMVSNA
-128 LKVIWANMARIIDQV
+128 LKVIGQNMARIIDQV
-143 IQGVVGA
+143 IQGVLAAGT
-150 WANVIYAGSATSR
+150 NVIYPGTVSAR
-163 ATLATTDLMTPTLL
+163 ASISASDLMTATLL

-188 APVFGDGYI
+188 APVFWDGYI
-197 AVMHPNVIFD
+197 ACMHPNIIFD
-207 LQTWTATGWFMD
+207 LQTGTATWAFMD

-230 LVNGEIGKI
+230 LVKGEIGKI

-270 WVADLQ
+270 GVADLQ

-296 RYVGAKVAFN
+296 RYVWAKVAFN
-306 AIILQPDALVRIES
+306 AIILQQDALVRIES
-320 ASSLSYQW
+320 ASSLSYSW